1 MTQQQ
6 TLLIVG
12 VLVSI
17 GVLALAGRA
26 RRAVRETGRVMS
38 LFGRTLLVTAG
49 IVAAQWAAWT
59 YSPDIALKLAVLV
72 LPALIAGVA
81 VTRTLT
87 VSSID
92 HTRRGGGHR

>member
-6 TLLIVG
+6 TFLVVG
-12 VLVSI
+12 ALASFAVLV
-17 GVLALAGRA
+17 LAGRA
-26 RRAVRETGRVMS
+26 RRAIRETGRVVS
-38 LFGRTLLVTAG
+38 LFGRTLLITAG

-87 VSSID
+87 VSNID
-92 HTRRGGGHR
+92 HTRRGGGH